1 MSAGFDWAQR
11 TAAECAQEI
20 ARLEDAL
27 ASAESGARRQ
37 YDMLDALFVR
47 SPAAISLTR
56 MSDGCFVDV
65 NAHWEQVTGYRW
77 ADAVGKTALELGFW
91 SNAAAR
97 DAAFARAAELR
108 GKHQVEVPFTTPDG
122 RQVLFQMEG
131 TRLSLAGELHVVV
144 YLHDITLQRQAQEA
158 VQVSE
163 RALQQANQELR
174 GQLELFELTE
184 RLARVGHWT
193 VPQGA
198 SRPVWSKG
206 LYALADLPWQPGMT
220 FESARQHIHPDDRP
234 AFLQARERMDGSEL
248 EYRWLNRIGMV
259 QWLRTRMRRQHHDD
273 GSFVDFGVVQDFSEE
288 ARAKEALQE
297 RLEMIQRLTS
307 RLPEMVF
314 QFVRHSPT
322 HGEFTFVS
330 DACEA
335 LFGVTA
341 QEARSDPRRVF
352 RCVHP
357 DDLPAMVASMND
369 TAEHGATWAHEF
381 RVHRPDGTVRSLFG
395 KAITIWE
402 PSGHHIAYGSVTDI
416 TAIKASQ
423 ATLME
428 SESRFR
434 ALTELSS
441 DWYWEQDAQFRFVRF
456 DGNLAGKSQLYR
468 MGKTRWELGAL
479 NFNEAD
485 WEAHRQILQDR
496 QVFRELELCDLDS
509 QGKPYWVSVSG
520 APFVDAQGQFR
531 GYRGVGRDIT
541 ARKLA
546 EEKIERLA
554 FYDVLTG
561 LPNRR
566 LLIDRLQQALA
577 LTARDG
583 LHGALLFIDLDN
595 FKDLNDTRGHDV
607 GDLLLQ
613 QVAQRLLACVR
624 GADTVARLGGDEFV
638 VMLHSLDADPA
649 QASAHVELVGKKVIS
664 SLNQSYVLGAA
675 EHHSTPSI
683 GITLF
688 AQQHQTVDELLK
700 QADLAL
706 YEAKAAGRNTMRF
719 FDPAMQ
725 ALVAQRTA
733 LELDLRHGLQR
744 QELVVYYQPV
754 VDAQRRVV
762 GAEALV
768 RWQHPQRGLVSPME
782 FIPVAEQTGLILP
795 LGAWVLEMACLQLA
809 QWGTQVETEA
819 LTVAV
824 NVSARQFRHPEF
836 SQLVLGLLQ
845 KTGANPQRLKL
856 ELTESLLLS
865 DTQDAILKMSALQA
879 VGVGFALDDFG
890 TGYSSLSYLKLLP
903 LQQLKIDQSF
913 VRDVLTDPNDAAIAR
928 TVLALGKSLG
938 FSVVAEGV
946 ETEGQRDFLL
956 DNGCTL
962 FQGYLFGRPV
972 PVAQL
977 LLSPEAAEAA
987 LPPLWEI

>member
-1 MSAGFDWAQR
+1 MSAELPWAQR
-11 TAAECAQEI
+11 SPAECAEEI
-20 ARLEDAL
+20 ARLEQAL
-27 ASAESGARRQ
+27 ASVESGARRQ

-56 MSDGCFVDV
+56 LSDGCFVDV
-65 NAHWEQVTGYRW
+65 NAHWERVTGYSW
-77 ADAVGKTALELGFW
+77 AQAVGKTALELGFW
-91 SNAAAR
+91 PNAAAR
-97 DAAFARAAELR
+97 DAAFARAAELE
-108 GKHQVEVPFTTPDG
+108 GKHQVEVPYTTPDG
-122 RQVLFQMEG
+122 REVLFQMEG

-144 YLHDITLQRQAQEA
+144 YLHDITLQRQAQAA

-163 RALQQANQELR
+163 QALQQANQELR

-198 SRPVWSKG
+198 NRPVWSKG
-206 LYALADLPWQPGMT
+206 LYALAEMPWQPGMT
-220 FESARQHIHPDDRP
+220 FETARQHIHPDDRA

-248 EYRWLNRIGMV
+248 EYRWLNRVGAV
-259 QWLRTRMRRQHHDD
+259 QWLRTRMRRQHRDD
-273 GSFVDFGVVQDFSEE
+273 GSYVDFGVVQDFSEE
-288 ARAKEALQE
+288 MRAKAALQE

-314 QFVRHSPT
+314 QFVRLSAKR
-322 HGEFTFVS
+322 GEFTFVS
-330 DACEA
+330 DACED
-335 LFGVTA
+335 LFGVST
-341 QEARSDPRRVF
+341 QDARADPNTVF

-381 RVHRPDGTVRSLFG
+381 RVRRKDGSVRDLFG
-395 KAITIWE
+395 RAITIWE

-428 SESRFR
+428 SEARFR

-441 DWYWEQDAQFRFVRF
+441 DWYWEQDAQCRFVRF
-456 DGNLAGKSQLYR
+456 DGTLAGKSREAR
-468 MGKTRWELGAL
+468 MGKTRWEIGAL
-479 NFNEAD
+479 NMNEAD
-485 WEAHRQILQDR
+485 WEAHRQVVMAR
-496 QVFRELELCDLDS
+496 QEFRELELCDVNS
-509 QGKPYWVSVSG
+509 QGQTYWISISG
-520 APFVDAQGQFR
+520 APFFDAQGQFR
-531 GYRGVGRDIT
+531 GYRGVGREIT

-566 LLIDRLQQALA
+566 LLIDRLQHALA
-577 LTARDG
+577 LAARDG
-583 LHGALLFIDLDN
+583 HHGALLFIDLDN

-638 VMLHSLDADPA
+638 VMLHSLDTDPA
-649 QASAHVELVGKKVIS
+649 LASAHVELVGKKIIS
-664 SLNQSYVLGAA
+664 SLNQTYMLGAA

-688 AQQHQTVDELLK
+688 ALQHQSVDELLK

-706 YEAKAAGRNTMRF
+706 YESKAAGRNTMRF

-754 VDAQRRVV
+754 VDAARRVV

-768 RWQHPQRGLVSPME
+768 RWQHPQRGLVAPME
-782 FIPVAEQTGLILP
+782 FIPVAEQTGLIIP
-795 LGAWVLEMACLQLA
+795 LGAWVLEKACRQLA
-809 QWGTQVETEA
+809 LWATQVDTEA

-824 NVSARQFRHPEF
+824 NVSARQFRHPDF
-836 SQLVLGLLQ
+836 AQQVLDLLH
-845 KTGANPQRLKL
+845 KTGANPLRLKL

-865 DTQDAILKMSALQA
+865 DTQDAIHKMTALQT

-956 DNGCTL
+956 ENGCTL
-962 FQGYLFGRPV
+962 FQGYLFGRPA
-972 PVAQL
+972 PVQHL
-977 LLSPEAAEAA
+977 LP
-987 LPPLWEI
+987 

>member
-1 MSAGFDWAQR
+1 MSAGVPWAER
-11 TAAECAQEI
+11 SAAECAEEI
-20 ARLEDAL
+20 ARLQ
-27 ASAESGARRQ
+27 SAITSVESGARRQ

-47 SPAAISLTR
+47 SPAAISLSR
-56 MSDGCFVDV
+56 LSDGCFVDV
-65 NAHWEQVTGYRW
+65 NAHWEQVTGYSW
-77 ADAVGKTALELGFW
+77 AEAVGKTALDLGFW
-91 SNAAAR
+91 ADPAAR
-97 DAAFARAAELR
+97 DAAFARAAELDD
-108 GKHQVEVPFTTPDG
+108 KHQVEVPFTTRDG
-122 RQVLFQMEG
+122 REVLFQMEG
-131 TRLSLAGELHVVV
+131 TRLVLAGELHVVV

-163 RALQQANQELR
+163 QALQQANQELR

-184 RLARVGHWT
+184 SLARVGHWT
-193 VPQGA
+193 VLGGA
-198 SRPVWSKG
+198 SRPIWSKG
-206 LYALADLPWQPGMT
+206 LYALGNLPWQSGIS
-220 FESARQHIHPDDRP
+220 FASVREHIHPDDLS
-234 AFLQARERMDGSEL
+234 AFLQARERMDGEL
-248 EYRWLNRIGMV
+248 LAYRWVNHSGGM
-259 QWLRTRMRRQHHDD
+259 QWLRTRMRRQHMDD

-288 ARAKEALQE
+288 VRAKEALQE

-314 QFVRHSPT
+314 QFVRHSPAQ
-322 HGEFTFVS
+322 GEFTFVS
-330 DACEA
+330 DACET

-341 QEARSDPRRVF
+341 QEARGDPNAVF

-357 DDLPAMVASMND
+357 DDLQAMVTSMND
-369 TAEHGATWAHEF
+369 TAENGAHWAHEF
-381 RVHRPDGTVRSLFG
+381 RTQRPDGSMRSLFG
-395 KAITIWE
+395 QAVTIWE
-402 PSGHHIAYGSVTDI
+402 SSGQHIAYGSVTDI
-416 TAIKASQ
+416 TALKASQ

-428 SESRFR
+428 SEARFR

-441 DWYWEQDAQFRFVRF
+441 DWYWEQDADFRFVRF

-479 NFNEAD
+479 NFSEAD

-509 QGKPYWVSVSG
+509 KGKPYWVSVSG
-520 APFVDAQGQFR
+520 APVVDAQGQFR

-566 LLIDRLQQALA
+566 LLIDRLQHALVVA
-577 LTARDG
+577 TREG
-583 LHGALLFIDLDN
+583 THGALLFIDLDN

-638 VMLHSLDADPA
+638 VMLDSLDGDLA
-649 QASAHVELVGKKVIS
+649 QASAHVERVGKKLIA
-664 SLNQSYVLGAA
+664 SLNQTYMLGAA
-675 EHHSTPSI
+675 EHHSTPSM

-688 AQQHQTVDELLK
+688 SQQRQTVDELLK

-706 YEAKAAGRNTMRF
+706 YESKAAGRNTMRF

>member
-1 MSAGFDWAQR
+1 MSTELPWAQR
-11 TAAECAQEI
+11 SLAECAREI
-20 ARLEDAL
+20 ARLEQAL
-27 ASAESGARRQ
+27 ASVESGARRQ

-56 MSDGCFVDV
+56 LSDGCFVDV
-65 NAHWEQVTGYRW
+65 NAHWERVTGYTW
-77 ADAVGKTALELGFW
+77 AQAVGKTALELGFW
-91 SNAAAR
+91 PNAAAR
-97 DAAFARAAELR
+97 DAAFARAAELE
-108 GKHQVEVPFTTPDG
+108 GKHRVEVPYTTPDG
-122 RQVLFQMEG
+122 REVLFQMEG

-163 RALQQANQELR
+163 QALQQANQELR

-198 SRPVWSKG
+198 NRPVWSKG
-206 LYALADLPWQPGMT
+206 LYALAEMPWQPGMT
-220 FESARQHIHPDDRP
+220 FDTARQHIHPDDRA

-248 EYRWLNRIGMV
+248 EYRWLNRVGAV
-259 QWLRTRMRRQHHDD
+259 QWLRTRMRRQHRDD
-273 GSFVDFGVVQDFSEE
+273 GSYVDFGVVQDFSEE
-288 ARAKEALQE
+288 MRAKDALQE

-314 QFVRHSPT
+314 QFVRHSAKR
-322 HGEFTFVS
+322 GEFTFVS
-330 DACEA
+330 DACED
-335 LFGVTA
+335 LFGVST
-341 QEARSDPRRVF
+341 QDARTDPNTVF

-381 RVHRPDGTVRSLFG
+381 RVRRKDGSVRDLFG
-395 KAITIWE
+395 RAITIWE

-428 SESRFR
+428 SEARFR

-441 DWYWEQDAQFRFVRF
+441 DWYWEQDAQCRFVRF
-456 DGNLAGKSQLYR
+456 DGTLTGKSREAR
-468 MGKTRWELGAL
+468 MGKTRWEIGAL
-479 NFNEAD
+479 NMSEAD
-485 WEAHRQILQDR
+485 WEAHRQVVMAR
-496 QVFRELELCDLDS
+496 QEFRELELCDVNS
-509 QGKPYWVSVSG
+509 QGQTYWISISG
-520 APFVDAQGQFR
+520 APFFDAQGQFR
-531 GYRGVGRDIT
+531 GYRGVGREIT

-566 LLIDRLQQALA
+566 LLIDRLQHALA
-577 LTARDG
+577 LAARDG
-583 LHGALLFIDLDN
+583 HHGALLFIDLDN

-638 VMLHSLDADPA
+638 VMLHSLDTDPA
-649 QASAHVELVGKKVIS
+649 LASAHVELVGKKVIS
-664 SLNQSYVLGAA
+664 SLNQTYMLGAA

-706 YEAKAAGRNTMRF
+706 YESKAAGRNTMRF

-754 VDAQRRVV
+754 VDASRRVV

-768 RWQHPQRGLVSPME
+768 RWQHPQRGLVAPME
-782 FIPVAEQTGLILP
+782 FIPVAEQTGLIIP
-795 LGAWVLEMACLQLA
+795 LGAWVLEKACRQLA
-809 QWGTQVETEA
+809 LWATQADTEA

-824 NVSARQFRHPEF
+824 NVSARQFRHPDF
-836 SQLVLGLLQ
+836 AQQVLDLLH
-845 KTGANPQRLKL
+845 KTGANPSRLKL

-865 DTQDAILKMSALQA
+865 DTQDAIHKMTALQT

-956 DNGCTL
+956 ENGCTL
-962 FQGYLFGRPV
+962 FQGYLFGRPA
-972 PVAQL
+972 PIQHL
-977 LLSPEAAEAA
+977 LP
-987 LPPLWEI
+987 

>member
-1 MSAGFDWAQR
+1 MSGRDWAQR
-11 TAAECAQEI
+11 SPAECAQEI
-20 ARLEDAL
+20 ARLEGAL
-27 ASAESGARRQ
+27 ASVESGARRQ

-47 SPAAISLTR
+47 SPAAISLSR
-56 MSDGCFVDV
+56 FSDGCFVDV
-65 NAHWEQVTGYRW
+65 NAHWEAVTGYRW

-91 SNAAAR
+91 PDVVAR
-97 DAAFARAAELR
+97 DAAFARAA
-108 GKHQVEVPFTTPDG
+108 GQDGNHQIEIPFTTRDG
-122 RQVLFQMEG
+122 REVLFRMEG
-131 TRLSLAGELHVVV
+131 TRLELAGELHMVV
-144 YLHDITLQRQAQEA
+144 YLHDITLQRQAEDA

-163 RALQQANQELR
+163 QALQQANQELR
-174 GQLELFELTE
+174 AQLELFELTE
-184 RLARVGHWT
+184 GLARVGHWT

-198 SRPVWSKG
+198 GRSVWSKG
-206 LYALADLPWQPGMT
+206 LYALSGMPWQPDVS
-220 FESARQHIHPDDRP
+220 FETARQHIHPDDRR

-248 EYRWLNRIGMV
+248 EYRWLDQTGRV
-259 QWLRTRMRRQHHDD
+259 QWLRTRMRRQQRDD
-273 GSFVDFGVVQDFSEE
+273 GSYVDYGVVQDFSEE
-288 ARAKEALQE
+288 KRAKEALQE

-322 HGEFTFVS
+322 RGEFIFVS

-335 LFGVTA
+335 LFGVSA
-341 QEARSDPRRVF
+341 QAARTDPNTVF
-352 RCVHP
+352 RSVHP
-357 DDLPAMVASMND
+357 DDLAAMVASMND
-369 TAEHGATWAHEF
+369 TAEHGSTWAHEF
-381 RVHRPDGTVRSLFG
+381 RVRRADGAVRSLFG

-428 SESRFR
+428 SEARFR

-441 DWYWEQDAQFRFVRF
+441 DWYWEQDAEFRFVRF
-456 DGNLAGKSQLYR
+456 AGNLAGKSQLHR

-479 NFNEAD
+479 NLHAAD
-485 WEAHRQILQDR
+485 WEVHRQMLLAR
-496 QVFRELELCDLDS
+496 QVFRELELCDTDDHG
-509 QGKPYWVSVSG
+509 QPYWVSVSG
-520 APFVDAQGQFR
+520 APFFDAQGVFC

-541 ARKLA
+541 ARKTA

-566 LLIDRLQQALA
+566 LLIDRLQQVLALA
-577 LTARDG
+577 ARDG
-583 LHGALLFIDLDN
+583 HYGALLFIDLDN

-624 GADTVARLGGDEFV
+624 AADTVARLGGDEFV
-638 VMLHSLDADPA
+638 VMLHSLDTDAA

-664 SLNQSYVLGAA
+664 SLNQAYLLGAA

-754 VDAQRRVV
+754 VDAARRVV

-782 FIPVAEQTGLILP
+782 FIPVAEQTGLIIP
-795 LGAWVLEMACLQLA
+795 LGAWVLEMACRQLA
-809 QWGTQVETEA
+809 QWAQQVETEA

-824 NVSARQFRHPEF
+824 NVSARQFRHPDF
-836 SQLVLGLLQ
+836 AQQVLDLLH
-845 KTGANPQRLKL
+845 KTGANPLRLKL

-956 DNGCTL
+956 DNGCSL
-962 FQGYLFGRPV
+962 FQGYLFGRAV
-972 PVAQL
+972 PVQQL
-977 LLSPEAAEAA
+977 LLAPGVAA
-987 LPPLWEI
+987 LPPLWDI

>member
-1 MSAGFDWAQR
+1 MSAELPWAQR
-11 TAAECAQEI
+11 SPAECAEEI
-20 ARLEDAL
+20 ARLEQAL
-27 ASAESGARRQ
+27 ASVESGARRQ

-56 MSDGCFVDV
+56 LSDGCFVDV
-65 NAHWEQVTGYRW
+65 NAHWERVTGYSW
-77 ADAVGKTALELGFW
+77 AQAVGKTALELGFW
-91 SNAAAR
+91 PNAAAR
-97 DAAFARAAELR
+97 DAAFARAAELE
-108 GKHQVEVPFTTPDG
+108 GKHQVEVPYTTPDG
-122 RQVLFQMEG
+122 REVLFQMEG

-144 YLHDITLQRQAQEA
+144 YLHDITLQRQAQAA

-163 RALQQANQELR
+163 QALQQANQELR

-198 SRPVWSKG
+198 NRPVWSKG
-206 LYALADLPWQPGMT
+206 LYALAEMPWQPGMS
-220 FESARQHIHPDDRP
+220 FETARQHIHPDDRA

-248 EYRWLNRIGMV
+248 EYRWLNRVGAV
-259 QWLRTRMRRQHHDD
+259 QWLRTRMRRQHRDD
-273 GSFVDFGVVQDFSEE
+273 GSYVDFGVVQDFSEE
-288 ARAKEALQE
+288 MRAKAALQE

-314 QFVRHSPT
+314 QFVRLSAKR
-322 HGEFTFVS
+322 GEFTFVS
-330 DACEA
+330 DACED
-335 LFGVTA
+335 LFGVST
-341 QEARSDPRRVF
+341 QDARADPNTVF

-381 RVHRPDGTVRSLFG
+381 RVRRKDGSVRDLFG
-395 KAITIWE
+395 RAITIWE

-428 SESRFR
+428 SEARFR

-441 DWYWEQDAQFRFVRF
+441 DWYWEQDAQCRFVRF
-456 DGNLAGKSQLYR
+456 DGTLAGKSREAR
-468 MGKTRWELGAL
+468 MGKTRWEIGAL
-479 NFNEAD
+479 NMSEAD
-485 WEAHRQILQDR
+485 WEAHRQVVMAR
-496 QVFRELELCDLDS
+496 QEFRELELCDVNS
-509 QGKPYWVSVSG
+509 QDQTYWISISG
-520 APFVDAQGQFR
+520 APFFDAQGQFR
-531 GYRGVGRDIT
+531 GYRGVGREIT

-566 LLIDRLQQALA
+566 LLIDRLQHALA
-577 LTARDG
+577 LAARDG
-583 LHGALLFIDLDN
+583 HHGALLFIDLDN

-638 VMLHSLDADPA
+638 VMLHSLDTDPA
-649 QASAHVELVGKKVIS
+649 LASAHVELVGKKIIS
-664 SLNQSYVLGAA
+664 SLNQTYMLGAA

-706 YEAKAAGRNTMRF
+706 YESKAAGRNTMRF

-725 ALVAQRTA
+725 ALVAQRIA

-754 VDAQRRVV
+754 VDAARRVV

-768 RWQHPQRGLVSPME
+768 RWQHPQRGLVAPME
-782 FIPVAEQTGLILP
+782 FIPVAEQTGLIIP
-795 LGAWVLEMACLQLA
+795 LGAWVLEKACRQLA
-809 QWGTQVETEA
+809 LWATQVDTEA

-824 NVSARQFRHPEF
+824 NVSARQFRHPDF
-836 SQLVLGLLQ
+836 AQQVLDLLH
-845 KTGANPQRLKL
+845 KTGANPLRLKL

-865 DTQDAILKMSALQA
+865 DTQDAIHKMTALQT

-956 DNGCTL
+956 ENGCTL
-962 FQGYLFGRPV
+962 FQGYLFGRPA
-972 PVAQL
+972 PVQHL
-977 LLSPEAAEAA
+977 LP
-987 LPPLWEI
+987 